1 MRSPKVRVCSKTGG
15 AWMFSGDPRKLPK
28 GLRSRPRG
36 ESEEAKCPGRQG
48 GERLKGVA
56 VVRRD

>member
-15 AWMFSGDPRKLPK
+15 AWMSSGDPRKQPK

-36 ESEEAKCPGRQG
+36 DSKGAKCPGGQR
-48 GERLKGVA
+48 GERLKRAA